1 MKSAT
6 IQGHLCSSDSPPPMI
21 KEATLSGPW
30 LDRSYFH
37 KPKILGWRQN
47 YLAPG
52 HPRCHRWSHS
62 VPSCFGLPL
71 CAPPFWWIWPDRSLR
86 QDIFVFIP
94 ICAHSG
100 TCPKLM
106 SMLTLTMLMSR
117 FILESKSF
125 LWLATRC
132 LLLYFLMSLPC
143 AGRHLSKDF
152 EVQEQ
157 NIWVQ
162 VVNIPF
168 FWA

>member
-1 MKSAT
+1 MKRVA

-30 LDRSYFH
+30 WDRSYFH
-37 KPKILGWRQN
+37 KPKILGWKQK
-47 YLAPG
+47 YLAPD

-71 CAPPFWWIWPDRSLR
+71 CAPPFWWIWPDRSIR
-86 QDIFVFIP
+86 KDMFVFIP

-106 SMLTLTMLMSR
+106 SMLTLTTLMSR
-117 FILESKSF
+117 SILESKSI

-162 VVNIPF
+162 VVNIPL